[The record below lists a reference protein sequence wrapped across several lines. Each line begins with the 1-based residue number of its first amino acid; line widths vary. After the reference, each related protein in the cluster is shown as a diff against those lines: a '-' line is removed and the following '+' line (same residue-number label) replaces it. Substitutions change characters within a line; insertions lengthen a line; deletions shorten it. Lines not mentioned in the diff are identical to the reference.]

1 MSERKCRSTPARE
14 EWDFRIVPD
23 DELLACNYWEYA
35 RESARIRA
43 FYLPGPSDFFPAPP
57 MQPEIK
63 TPDGRIFIKAH
74 RQLIDRPRMA
84 FSEQIWEFALP
95 VRLTS
100 QKAREA
106 GVAPEILNYP
116 WQKLPPL
123 VRRAVVEELA
133 PYFAPHP
140 ALTFLPFNRCSDL
153 RDIGIA
159 DEDYRCAEMDRELG
173 IERFRAEI
181 DWAQFTDAQITRAF
195 RIWIKE
201 NRPKGLGRKNDK
213 GVRKAAG
220 LSSNLTWLA
229 IMRLMNFH
237 PYMKIGDVMPDA
249 KSLYRNADWPR
260 ARKNAERF
268 FHVLFHFLPKPDRP
282 IHSRTAG
289 GRAR

>member
-1 MSERKCRSTPARE
+1 VSGKKSQRTLARE
-14 EWDFRIVPD
+14 EWDFRDVPD

-43 FYLPGPSDFFPAPP
+43 FYQPDPSDFFPAPP
-57 MQPEIK
+57 MQPEIRAA
-63 TPDGRIFIKAH
+63 DGSIFIKEH
-74 RQLIDRPRMA
+74 RQLLDRPRMQ
-84 FSEQIWEFALP
+84 FGQYVWEYALP
-95 VRLTS
+95 LRLTHE
-100 QKAREA
+100 KAREA
-106 GVAPEILNYP
+106 GLPPEILSHP
-116 WQKLPPL
+116 WQNLPSPL
-123 VRRAVVEELA
+123 RRAVVAELA

-140 ALTFLPFNRCSDL
+140 ELAFLPFNRCSDL
-153 RDIGIA
+153 RDIGLA
-159 DEDYRCAEMDRELG
+159 REGYRCAEMDKEFG
-173 IERFRAEI
+173 IERLRVEI

-201 NRPKGLGRKNDK
+201 NRPKGLGRKNEK

-220 LSSNLTWLA
+220 LSSNLAWLA

-237 PYMKIGDVMPDA
+237 SYMNLGAVMPDA
-249 KSLYRNADWPR
+249 ESLYRSADWPR

-268 FHVLFHFLPKPDRP
+268 FHELFHFLPKEDRP